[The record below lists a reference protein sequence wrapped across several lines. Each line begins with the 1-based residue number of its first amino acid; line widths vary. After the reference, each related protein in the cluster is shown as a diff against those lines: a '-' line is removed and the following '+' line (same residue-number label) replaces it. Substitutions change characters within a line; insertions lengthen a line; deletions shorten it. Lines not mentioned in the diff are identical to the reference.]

1 MTIIPLTNLQLSH
14 IFILCFCD
22 VYLKKKLCIRYA
34 GTGILL
40 KELWELGL
48 SMVALIWT
56 ELLALSTWTAN

>member
-1 MTIIPLTNLQLSH
+1 MTISPLTNLQLSH

-40 KELWELGL
+40 KEL
-48 SMVALIWT
+48 
-56 ELLALSTWTAN
+56 